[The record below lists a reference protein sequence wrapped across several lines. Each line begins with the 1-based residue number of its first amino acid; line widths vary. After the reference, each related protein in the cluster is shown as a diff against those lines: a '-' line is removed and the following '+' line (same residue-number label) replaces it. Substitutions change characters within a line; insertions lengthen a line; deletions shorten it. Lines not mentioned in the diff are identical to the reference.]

1 MNRLKNSTTACV
13 TLALALATPLW
24 AAEKS
29 EKGAKGEK
37 SGSAEKGSSEV
48 AAMDKAWAH
57 VAAVSDKMELEL
69 AKVASTKGESAEVKQ
84 HAQQMTQDHGKRT
97 QELKQWATTNK
108 VDLHAELPPEKQAV
122 VKEISSKSGAEFDKA
137 YLEHEV
143 AHHRMAAAH
152 FQNGT
157 EFLANPELKQFAQ
170 TNQPTINQHLAMVES
185 ATGHQGR
192 AGNTAGAAGQSRG
205 SGGSAA
211 GASGAGSAGS
221 TAGAAGSTSGATGA
235 TQSGSGRAGGSS
247 GTVGTGSGSDAGR
260 SGGTAAGGAGSA
272 GAPASGSAT
281 RGAAG
286 TGTTGTGTTGSGATG
301 TGAAGTGS
309 TGGAVRVR

>member
-1 MNRLKNSTTACV
+1 MNRFKNSTTACLTV
-13 TLALALATPLW
+13 ALALATPLW

-37 SGSAEKGSSEV
+37 SGSAEKGSSGV
-48 AAMDKAWAH
+48 AAVDKAWAH

-84 HAQQMTQDHGKRT
+84 HAQQMTQDHGKTT

-122 VKEISSKSGAEFDKA
+122 VKEISSKSGAEFDRA
-137 YLEHEV
+137 YMEHEV

-192 AGNTAGAAGQSRG
+192 AGNTAGAGGQSRG
-205 SGGSAA
+205 SVGGVSGSDAAA

-221 TAGAAGSTSGATGA
+221 TAGAGGTTPGASG
-235 TQSGSGRAGGSS
+235 TQAGSGRAGGSS
-247 GTVGTGSGSDAGR
+247 GTVGTRSGSDAGR
-260 SGGTAAGGAGSA
+260 SGGTAAGGGTGATGAGSTGGTGTG
-272 GAPASGSAT
+272 GAT
-281 RGAAG
+281 G
-286 TGTTGTGTTGSGATG
+286 TGTTGTGAS
-301 TGAAGTGS
+301 GTGS
-309 TGGAVRVR
+309 SGGAVRVR